1 MPKTRRMH
9 SKKGTRKNRL
19 RGNNKNKNNNNKN
32 KNNNNNSLQK
42 FEQEV
47 VVKFLEMLN
56 LIKLYHW
63 KTHSYATHKATD
75 DLNTKLSAN
84 VDSFVE
90 VLLGKRGDRVNLI
103 HKKHIS
109 LMDFDSV
116 EGFKREMERFK
127 GYLVGLDNCAA
138 LKSMSNSDLYNIR
151 DEMLS
156 NINQFLYLLTFK

>member
-1 MPKTRRMH
+1 MPKTRRIH
-9 SKKGTRKNRL
+9 SKKGTRKNRI
-19 RGNNKNKNNNNKN
+19 RGNNK
-32 KNNNNNSLQK
+32 NNNSLQK